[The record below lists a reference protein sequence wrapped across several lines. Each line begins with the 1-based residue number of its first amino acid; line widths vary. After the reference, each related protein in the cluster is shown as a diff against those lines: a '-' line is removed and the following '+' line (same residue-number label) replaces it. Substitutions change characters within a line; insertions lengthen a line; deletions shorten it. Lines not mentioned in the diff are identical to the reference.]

1 MKCIITTVL
10 TSLSANSNFVSIQ
23 GWFGLIGFSLHYGSC
38 FLASFHAWSF
48 LAGCQTWWILLY
60 LGVRYF
66 CVPIY
71 ILELCCGI
79 QLSYMEI
86 GLGSCF
92 QSLLGRTGVVLHLR
106 QVIHHSWVKDCI
118 CTLPN
123 ALCIMVFTRLLV
135 RTDTIPGSVWLQALL
150 PPVLFGG
157 SFLGIRWFPHEHAL
171 ICTQLNMQGRL
182 SVDLQ
187 SSLFVQKS
195 LQDSSLRTLAILVSL
210 DS

>member
-1 MKCIITTVL
+1 M
-10 TSLSANSNFVSIQ
+10 SLSANSNFVSIR
-23 GWFGLIGFSLHYGSC
+23 GWFWLIGFSLHYGSR

-60 LGVRYF
+60 LDVGYF

-79 QLSYMEI
+79 QFSSMEI

-106 QVIHHSWVKDCI
+106 LVIHHSWVKDCV

-150 PPVLFGG
+150 PPVLLGG
-157 SFLGIRWFPHEHAL
+157 SFLGIRWFPHVHAL
-171 ICTQLNMQGRL
+171 ICTQLSMQGRL